1 MKKTLFVSALML
13 AFAVSTVSF
22 AQEAKKV
29 SKSEACATGTSSA
42 MASGC
47 CEMGKSVKMAKSEKK
62 SEKKSAAKKEIKLA
76 TAQK

>member
-29 SKSEACATGTSSA
+29 SKSEACATGSV
-42 MASGC
+42 ASGC

-62 SEKKSAAKKEIKLA
+62 SEKKSTAKKEIKLA